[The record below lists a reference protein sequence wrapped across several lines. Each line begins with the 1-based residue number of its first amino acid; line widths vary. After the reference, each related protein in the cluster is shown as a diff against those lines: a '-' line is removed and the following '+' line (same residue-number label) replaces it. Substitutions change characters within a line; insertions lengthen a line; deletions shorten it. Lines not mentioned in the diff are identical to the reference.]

1 MSALSQP
8 SASSSLCGSFKS
20 AGKFSVCAEDIFN
33 IYESSLMSVFIIPK
47 NDESFALCSF
57 ANKQKTTQKIFQTL
71 NNFFFLSPLFFLR
84 PPSLART
91 RKLKKKLTCLSR
103 NHDCKVTES
112 VITRR
117 PRKEEE
123 GGK

>member
-1 MSALSQP
+1 M
-8 SASSSLCGSFKS
+8 
-20 AGKFSVCAEDIFN
+20 
-33 IYESSLMSVFIIPK
+33 FIIPK

-57 ANKQKTTQKIFQTL
+57 AKQKTTQKIFQTL
-71 NNFFFLSPLFFLR
+71 NQFFSLSRLFFLR